1 MTTKNDNGGRDL
13 IAAVTGSRGARYFIT
28 TDGDGVVSCTC
39 MAWRF
44 MKLPIARRTCKHITE
59 TLARERRMRVTET
72 VAAPVRLVVGLAP
85 APSAPVAPAPVGRT
99 DAALTGTGVERLAGG
114 IAAETARVPAPPR
127 EVPAWVE
134 RFAAEPSAV
143 ASRAAAEADRA
154 ARAAEFARR
163 GRVLPPPAPRGPAKA
178 PAAPVEPP
186 NAGRGLWAG
195 LELDDRVRLV
205 ETDGQ
210 AAPVDP
216 NWKPTPEPEDE
227 GQARF
232 RGLEL
237 D

>member
-28 TDGDGVVSCTC
+28 TDGDGVISCTC

-44 MKLPIARRTCKHITE
+44 QRAPIAARRCKHIAE
-59 TLARERRMRVTET
+59 ALARERRMRVTET

-85 APSAPVAPAPVGRT
+85 APSATVAPAPVAPVGRT

-178 PAAPVEPP
+178 PAAPVEP
-186 NAGRGLWAG
+186 
-195 LELDDRVRLV
+195 
-205 ETDGQ
+205 
-210 AAPVDP
+210 AP
-216 NWKPTPEPEDE
+216 PEDTA
-227 GQARF
+227 ARF

-237 D
+237 DDAGPAPANPGDVSGAERFRGLELD